1 MSNSVV
7 MLLDVVF
14 TIRAMG
20 LDWPVIELASM
31 IRFGLMEMLLST
43 YLRTQWLGRI
53 KVVEPL
59 SKL

>member
-1 MSNSVV
+1 M